1 MKWALFML
9 SCLLLVM
16 GRVLSLRVPGLV
28 FHTAHLRRALSSAV
42 VGASLLGP
50 VMGVG
55 ILAPPAPC
63 FAANLP
69 ESNGAIGNKRGTKEA
84 LLPILEMQKVAV
96 EAAKLRGGGDVASIR
111 GLLAS
116 PALPQT
122 ERAFKRVFDEFS
134 LDVSYK
140 QQYLDKNA
148 FVVYYTR
155 GFDGPGRG
163 SIEESSPAEELQ
175 KEQYYQR
182 NEAWLA
188 LDDARSEADYL
199 LERPA
204 EARRDLDAALGR
216 LQDSLGKYVTLVP
229 PK

>member
-1 MKWALFML
+1 MALL
-9 SCLLLVM
+9 ACLLLLLLGTGAYNLAGVV
-16 GRVLSLRVPGLV
+16 GRVQSHAV
-28 FHTAHLRRALSSAV
+28 HLRRALSSAM
-42 VGASLLGP
+42 VGASLLGAT
-50 VMGVG
+50 GL
-55 ILAPPAPC
+55 LAPPAPC

-69 ESNGAIGNKRGTKEA
+69 ESNGASGNKRGTKEA
-84 LLPILEMQKVAV
+84 LLPILEMQKVAA

-175 KEQYYQR
+175 KEQYYHR

-216 LQDSLGKYVTLVP
+216 LQDSISKYASLVP